1 MSEEPKKERMKLTC
15 PGCQSHLDVTD
26 LEAFSVFACP
36 QCGMQVKV
44 PKWWQQYLLED
55 CLANHEGIARYRA
68 LDAALDR
75 EVIIEM
81 VMSEGGFSSVEMENY
96 LEVIRRVAAV
106 IDPALGVVYSCGK
119 YDGGVYS
126 VQQFLP
132 EGFAAG
138 DNSPRSWAEVRE
150 WLLKVLTA
158 LQRTSEQ
165 SILHGRINL
174 SSFRLSESQT
184 LRLTGFGPG
193 MALAQHA
200 AFDSYT
206 CPERLGGGAVT
217 LQGDIYSLG
226 KVVWHCLAGRLP
238 EEGGV
243 LGGDVPAEISQMLRK
258 MISTMPQERPSS
270 YEEIRKVVES
280 AKESKGQQVRKMSV
294 GIGRGIDEQK
304 RGGVHLVG
312 VGGAARSGGR
322 DVPSAAP
329 VQASGGNTVLNILLV
344 IALIILIAVLS
355 VLLVTSGNKKNSE
368 SVPSSQGKAGM
379 DVSVEKGNASA
390 DSPQATGVAG
400 TEGKA
405 VAESMP
411 TDDFDDSGD
420 RDDDDD
426 DKAEVTEVLKPVAE
440 IPPEEMAKKTW
451 QPLPDE
457 WRKKRPHPK
466 NPMVMRSRKVREYL
480 ETLPPEYRE
489 SVEHQ
494 ARILNALPDVVM
506 FYARKNPY
514 DRGPNTT
521 LELRKGNRR
530 IRAKIIMANDMGMM
544 VKSLDNK
551 QKDVPEKINVRDLA
565 RRTVMEML
573 DYYCEFS
580 RKRLNKNDKDYNDQM
595 KTLVKH
601 YVVLVLLADWYDDQ
615 KAARRYANFCL
626 ELQPKSEMFLAKY
639 GYGRK

>member
-55 CLANHEGIARYRA
+55 CLANHDGIARYRA

-81 VMSEGGFSSVEMENY
+81 VMDEGGFSPVEKENY

-132 EGFAAG
+132 EGFASG
-138 DNSPRSWAEVRE
+138 DNSPRPWSEVRE

-206 CPERLGGGAVT
+206 CPERLGGASAT
-217 LQGDIYSLG
+217 LSGDIYSLG

-243 LGGDVPAEISQMLRK
+243 LGGEVPAEISQLLRK

-270 YEEIRKVVES
+270 YDEIRKVVES
-280 AKESKGQQVRKMSV
+280 AKGSGGPQVRKMSV
-294 GIGRGIDEQK
+294 GAGRGLDEQK

-322 DVPSAAP
+322 DVPSATP
-329 VQASGGNTVLNILLV
+329 LQTSGSNTVLNVLLV
-344 IALIILIAVLS
+344 LALIILIAVLS
-355 VLLVTSGNKKNSE
+355 VLLLTYGKKNKPETPAQSATASVE
-368 SVPSSQGKAGM
+368 SAGKGKMPVGSSDASTLAGADGKRSADESQGN
-379 DVSVEKGNASA
+379 DEL
-390 DSPQATGVAG
+390 
-400 TEGKA
+400 
-405 VAESMP
+405 
-411 TDDFDDSGD
+411 DDSG
-420 RDDDDD
+420 DDDD
-426 DKAEVTEVLKPVAE
+426 DKADMTELKPAKE
-440 IPPEEMAKKTW
+440 ISQEEMAKKKW
-451 QPLPDE
+451 RPLPDDL
-457 WRKKRPHPK
+457 RKKRPHPK
-466 NPMVMRSRKVREYL
+466 NPVVMRSRKVREYIAA
-480 ETLPPEYRE
+480 LPEEYRE
-489 SVEHQ
+489 SVEYQ
-494 ARILNALPDVVM
+494 AKLLNAVPSVVM
-506 FYARKNPY
+506 FYAPKIQY
-514 DRGPNTT
+514 DRGPKTT
-521 LELRKGNRR
+521 LLLRKGNRQL
-530 IRAKIIMANDMGMM
+530 RAKIVMANDKGMM
-544 VKSLDNK
+544 VKSLDNT
-551 QKDVPEKINVRDLA
+551 QKDVPERITVGDLA
-565 RRTVMEML
+565 RRTVMDML

-580 RKRLNKNDKDYNDQM
+580 RKRLVKSDKDYETQ
-595 KTLVKH
+595 KQVLVKH
-601 YVVLVLLADWYDDQ
+601 YVALMLLADWYDDK
-615 KAARRYANFCL
+615 KAARRYADYCL
-626 ELQPKSEMFLAKY
+626 ELHPKCETFLAKY

>member
-1 MSEEPKKERMKLTC
+1 
-15 PGCQSHLDVTD
+15 
-26 LEAFSVFACP
+26 
-36 QCGMQVKV
+36 MQVKV

-55 CLANHEGIARYRA
+55 CIANHDGIARYRA

-81 VMSEGGFSSVEMENY
+81 VMDEGGFSPVEKENY

-132 EGFAAG
+132 EGFASG
-138 DNSPRSWAEVRE
+138 DNSPRAWSEVRE

-206 CPERLGGGAVT
+206 SPERLGGASVT

-243 LGGDVPAEISQMLRK
+243 LGGDVPAEISQLLRK
-258 MISTMPQERPSS
+258 MISTMPQERPAS

-280 AKESKGQQVRKMSV
+280 AKEGGGSQPRKLSV
-294 GIGRGIDEQK
+294 GGGRLDEQK

-322 DVPSAAP
+322 DVPSVAP
-329 VQASGGNTVLNILLV
+329 AQASGGNTVLNILLV
-344 IALIILIAVLS
+344 VALIILIAVLS
-355 VLLVTSGNKKNSE
+355 VLLLTYGKKSKPEAPKMAPTAVVEAAGKGKTPSNSPE
-368 SVPSSQGKAGM
+368 AANLAEADGK
-379 DVSVEKGNASA
+379 SSA
-390 DSPQATGVAG
+390 DNAQASD
-400 TEGKA
+400 E
-405 VAESMP
+405 
-411 TDDFDDSGD
+411 FDDSGD

-426 DKAEVTEVLKPVAE
+426 DKADVTELKPAKE
-440 IPPEEMAKKTW
+440 ISQEEMAKKTW
-451 QPLPDE
+451 RPLPDDL
-457 WRKKRPHPK
+457 RKKRPHPK
-466 NPMVMRSRKVREYL
+466 NPVVMRSRKVREYIAA
-480 ETLPPEYRE
+480 LPEEYRE
-489 SVEHQ
+489 SVEYQ
-494 ARILNALPDVVM
+494 AKLLNAVPSVVM
-506 FYARKNPY
+506 FYAPKIQY
-514 DRGPNTT
+514 DRGQKTT
-521 LELRKGNRR
+521 LLLRKGNRQL
-530 IRAKIIMANDMGMM
+530 RAKIVMANDKGMM
-544 VKSLDNK
+544 VKSLDNS
-551 QKDVPEKINVRDLA
+551 QKDVPERITVEDLA
-565 RRTVMEML
+565 RRTVMDMM

-580 RKRLNKNDKDYNDQM
+580 RKRLDKSDKDYNVQM
-595 KTLVKH
+595 RALVKH
-601 YVVLVLLADWYDDQ
+601 YVVLMLLADWYDDQ
-615 KAARRYANFCL
+615 KAARRYADYCL
-626 ELQPKSEMFLAKY
+626 ELHPNTETFLAKY